1 MIARREL
8 LLTGNVPHIHVIGS
22 VNIDFV
28 IRTATLP
35 RAGETLGEGRF
46 VTMPGGK
53 GANQALAAR
62 RLGAAT
68 RLTACVGADAYADI
82 ALAGLKA
89 AGVDL
94 GQLVIKQDV
103 HTGAAFINVSDDG
116 ENQIAVAPGA
126 NGLFGQSDVQDH
138 KCDAIIAQFE
148 VPLETVWSAVKDN
161 DIFFCLNTAPVMPA
175 DDALLNRADLLVM
188 NETEAAFYADALAGF
203 KGLVAKTLGA
213 DGAVLLENGK
223 EISRARPPKIDVV
236 DTTGAGDCFTAALC
250 VGLASGQNR
259 QQALRFACAAG
270 AAAVTKLGAQS
281 ALPTRADVEA
291 LLEATE

>member
-1 MIARREL
+1 VTEK
-8 LLTGNVPHIHVIGS
+8 VPHIHLIGS

-35 RAGETLGEGRF
+35 RAGETLGEGSF

-68 RLTACVGADAYADI
+68 QLTACVGNDAYADI

-94 GQLVIKQDV
+94 EQVVIKQDV
-103 HTGAAFINVSDDG
+103 HTGAAFINVSDEG

-126 NGLFGQSDVQDH
+126 NGLLSAGDIRDH

-148 VPLETVWSAVKDN
+148 VPLETVWSAVKDS
-161 DIFFCLNTAPVMPA
+161 DTFFCLNTAPVMPA
-175 DDALLNRADLLVM
+175 EPALLKRADLLVM
-188 NETEAAFYADALAGF
+188 NETEAAFYADMLAGF
-203 KGLVAKTLGA
+203 EGLVAKTLGA
-213 DGAVLLENGK
+213 EGAILLENGK
-223 EISRARPPKIDVV
+223 EIARARPPRIDVV

-250 VGLASGQNR
+250 VALAGGQNR
-259 QQALRFACAAG
+259 QQALKFACAAG

-291 LLEATE
+291 LLEAVE